1 MASKGANPTPAC
13 PEPRMSKPL
22 ARLPIAALAL
32 LALATPVAWA
42 LDMNQGTR
50 YALADP
56 NAFRQSE
63 PTMPARAAVPQATAK
78 AKKAKPGKAKILA
91 NLNSYRTPAQ
101 QAVERISRPA
111 VVCPPTEA
119 ACPSVYRGSIAK
131 SQSWRHAP
139 SQRQQ
144 GDSALDRER
153 TQAPRDETGSASAQ
167 SGIPGLAPGIESNYK
182 FSYNVPIGPNEQV
195 QLQARVRKNAYNTL
209 NSSDSTLRADW
220 SLRF

>member
-1 MASKGANPTPAC
+1 
-13 PEPRMSKPL
+13 MSKPL
-22 ARLPIAALAL
+22 AQMLTAALAL
-32 LALATPVAWA
+32 LALTSSTARA
-42 LDMNQGTR
+42 LDMGRGNL

-56 NAFRQSE
+56 NAFRQSA
-63 PTMPARAAVPQATAK
+63 PATPARAA
-78 AKKAKPGKAKILA
+78 AKPTAAKVKKSKSGKAKTLA

-119 ACPSVYRGSIAK
+119 ACPSVYRGSIAN
-131 SQSWRHAP
+131 SQPLRSG
-139 SQRQQ
+139 SSVRQQ
-144 GDSALDRER
+144 RESELNGER
-153 TQAPRDETGSASAQ
+153 WQAPREEAGPAV
-167 SGIPGLAPGIESNYK
+167 PGLAPGVESNYK
-182 FSYNVPIGPNEQV
+182 FSYNLPIGPNERV